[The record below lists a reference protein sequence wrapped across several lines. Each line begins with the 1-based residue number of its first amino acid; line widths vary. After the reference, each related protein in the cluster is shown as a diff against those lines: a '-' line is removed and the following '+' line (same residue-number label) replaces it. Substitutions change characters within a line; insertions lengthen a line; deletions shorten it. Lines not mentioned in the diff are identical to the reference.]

1 MRAIDQSLKLLG
13 APIQEGSRLPV
24 AGDQRSYSLYFR
36 AAQSRELA
44 AKLELGSSKV
54 RRRLSQLLGR
64 AWALL
69 IGAERP
75 MAVSFREKEAR

>member
-24 AGDQRSYSLYFR
+24 AGDQRSDSLYFR
-36 AAQSRELA
+36 DTQSRELA
-44 AKLELGSSKV
+44 AQLELGSSKV
-54 RRRLSQLLGR
+54 RRQAVAGR